1 MIYKE
6 IPACRICGNKNLKTI
21 IDLGNMA
28 LTGVFPMPGE
38 TIDSSPLEM
47 VKCVSDGTFD
57 ACGLVQLRHTYDL
70 EKLYGETYGYRSG
83 LNTSMVRHL
92 EKIVEEIERKV
103 KLESHDL
110 VIDIASNDGTLL
122 GAYENQHLTLVG
134 VDPSAEKFKEFYRSG
149 IIRFPEFFSAAAIK
163 QRFADQKAKVIT
175 SIAVFYDLE
184 NPLKFMR
191 DVKEVL
197 ADDGLWVLEQS
208 YLPMMIDQ
216 TSYDTICH
224 EHLEYY
230 ALKQIDWMAKNV
242 GLKIIDV
249 DFNDTNGG
257 SFIVTM
263 THAHTGAYPVQ
274 EEKINQILEQE
285 KERGFDEWEVY
296 EDFTKRTEQHKQELI
311 SFLKDLKSQGKKI
324 LGYGASTKGNVIL
337 QYCGF
342 TSADFPCIAE
352 VNEYKFGRV
361 TPGTNIS
368 IVSEEDAKKLHPDYL
383 LVLPWHFKQNIIERE
398 RAYLDQGG
406 HLLFPLPRIE
416 IV

>member
-6 IPACRICGNKNLKTI
+6 IHACRVCGNKNVKTI
-21 IDLGNMA
+21 IDLGDMA
-28 LTGVFPMPGE
+28 LTGVFPIPGE
-38 TIDSSPLEM
+38 TVDSCPLEM
-47 VKCVSDGTFD
+47 VKCFGDGD
-57 ACGLVQLRHTYDL
+57 VCGLVQLRHTYDL

-92 EKIVEEIERKV
+92 EAIVESIEAR
-103 KLESHDL
+103 LPLQNHDL

-122 GAYENQHLTLVG
+122 GAYENQHLKLVG

-149 IIRFPEFFSAAAIK
+149 IIRFPEFFSSAAIK
-163 QRFADQKAKVIT
+163 KEFDQKAKVIT

-184 NPLKFMR
+184 DPLKFMK

-208 YLPMMIDQ
+208 YLPTMIDK

-230 ALKQIDWMAKNV
+230 ALAQIEWMAKRA

-263 THAHTGAYPVQ
+263 AHDSSTYKPN
-274 EEKINQILEQE
+274 EEKIQSILQKE
-285 KERGFDEWEVY
+285 KDRGFDEWTIY
-296 EDFTKRTEQHKQELI
+296 EEFTKKTEKHKQDLI
-311 SFLKDLKSQGKKI
+311 AFVHGLKSQGKKI

-342 TSADFPCIAE
+342 TSLDFPCIAE
-352 VNEYKFGRV
+352 VNEYKFGRL
-361 TPGTNIS
+361 TPGTS
-368 IVSEEDAKKLHPDYL
+368 IPILSEEDAKKLHPDYL
-383 LVLPWHFKQNIIERE
+383 LVLPWHFKENIIQRE
-398 RAYLDQGG
+398 RAYLGQGG
-406 HLLFPLPRIE
+406 HLLFPLPKIE

>member
-6 IPACRICGNKNLKTI
+6 ILACRACGNKNLKTI

-28 LTGVFPMPGE
+28 LTGVFPAPGE
-38 TIDSSPLEM
+38 TVDSCPLEM
-47 VKCVSDGTFD
+47 VKCLGNGADD

-70 EKLYGETYGYRSG
+70 EKLYGDTYGYRSG

-92 EKIVEEIERKV
+92 EGIVEGIEARIE
-103 KLESHDL
+103 LQNHDL

-122 GAYENQHLTLVG
+122 GAYNNQHLQLVG
-134 VDPSAEKFKEFYRSG
+134 IDPSAEKFKEFYRSG
-149 IIRFPEFFSAAAIK
+149 IIRFPEFFSSAAIK
-163 QRFADQKAKVIT
+163 QKFDQKAKVIT

-184 NPLKFMR
+184 DPLKFMR

-197 ADDGLWVLEQS
+197 AQDGLWILEQS
-208 YLPMMIDQ
+208 YLPTMIDQ

-230 ALKQIDWMAKNV
+230 ALAQIEWMAKRV

-249 DFNDTNGG
+249 DFNNTNGG

-263 THAHTGAYPVQ
+263 AHDSAPYKPN
-274 EEKINQILEQE
+274 EEKIQSILQKE
-285 KERGFDEWEVY
+285 KDRGFDDWAIY
-296 EDFTKRTEQHKQELI
+296 EEFTKKTEKHKQDLI
-311 SFLKDLKSQGKKI
+311 AFISDLKSQGKKV

-352 VNEYKFGRV
+352 VNEYKFGRL
-361 TPGTNIS
+361 TPGTS
-368 IVSEEDAKKLHPDYL
+368 IPILSEEDAKKLHPDYL
-383 LVLPWHFKQNIIERE
+383 LVLPWHFKENIIQRE
-398 RAYLDQGG
+398 QTYLSQGG
-406 HLLFPLPRIE
+406 RLLFPLPKIE